1 MSGDERAGQER
12 AGQETLV
19 QLVPGDEREGWRKRL
34 VQLVTGD
41 ERGGQK
47 ETLVLLAFGD
57 ERREKERNP
66 VMWTILEAVVSVQLG
81 KMVGRIH
88 HHELDCLSIHYPLA
102 EEEQLYPRVLKMPKQ
117 RGITTDIIQC

>member
-1 MSGDERAGQER
+1 MVSGDER

-66 VMWTILEAVVSVQLG
+66 VMWTILEAVVSVQL
-81 KMVGRIH
+81 MVGRIH